1 MKKKKYRGL
10 DGRPVYDKESYHL
23 IWSIPEYS
31 LSIPNVK
38 CKELRGSNIKNEE
51 DAKTYLEKN
60 LGCSNVN
67 LVAIFG
73 RTVGNS
79 NDVIVQWTEV

>member
-1 MKKKKYRGL
+1 MKKKGYRGL

-38 CKELRGSNIKNEE
+38 SKEFRDSKIKNEE

-60 LGCSNVN
+60 LNYSNVN
-67 LVAIFG
+67 IVAIFA

-79 NDVIVQWTEV
+79 NDVIVQWT